1 MFHEG
6 MEDVF
11 MVSKEYLID
20 SGKYLTFLNITF
32 FDITFL
38 NQILCEYMINR

>member
-20 SGKYLTFLNITF
+20 SGKYLNIF
-32 FDITFL
+32 NCFDITFL
-38 NQILCEYMINR
+38 NQNLCECMINR